1 MAQIT
6 APGPTQHDRGR
17 PETITRERLRTAVP
31 VAVAVALLFG
41 TLWVGALALR
51 DMVDLGV
58 WLLSGS

>member
-6 APGPTQHDRGR
+6 APGPVHDDRAR
-17 PETITRERLRTAVP
+17 TDQITRDRLRTAVP

-58 WLLSGS
+58 WLLSST